1 MEGVREAEGETAV
14 RTAPACV
21 QAQLSENVQGCFRH
35 ASQLQA
41 TQNSDF
47 CHNVLP
53 VFKYM
58 LVFGLLYES
67 LSPGPTVETFL
78 SSLLPSS
85 AKLSVC
91 VCLEDWSRPSVHFRE
106 LSPQPAPGREVHS
119 RPCDS
124 RCSGVHRLPSRHSLK
139 KSVSPHMSKPNKS
152 KCSGKI
158 QTEMPKL
165 SLYTFFQSGQ

>member
-1 MEGVREAEGETAV
+1 MFKHSPVRMFSGV
-14 RTAPACV
+14 
-21 QAQLSENVQGCFRH
+21 
-35 ASQLQA
+35 LQA
-41 TQNSDF
+41 CTSTSGDTNPDF

-53 VFKYM
+53 VFKQL

-67 LSPGPTVETFL
+67 PPPGPTVETFL

-91 VCLEDWSRPSVHFRE
+91 VCPEDWSRPSVHFRE
-106 LSPQPAPGREVHS
+106 LSPQPAPGRKVHS

-139 KSVSPHMSKPNKS
+139 KSVSPHTSKPNKS
-152 KCSGKI
+152 
-158 QTEMPKL
+158 
-165 SLYTFFQSGQ
+165 